1 MKKLIESI
9 PNTITCCNLLSGCL
23 ACVFA
28 FRSTQTYG
36 SLEGYEVAM
45 IFIAAATVFDFLDG
59 FTARILGAYSNL
71 GKELDSLSDMIS
83 FGLAPALLLF
93 NAIEQYGQLQW
104 LPYLALLIPVMGA
117 LRLARFNVDDRQT
130 TTFIGLPIPANAI
143 FWIGAVSFIYGYYGD
158 TTAHPDGMS
167 APAQLIVASVILLMS
182 LLMVSNLRMFSLKAH
197 NLSLRDNYM
206 RVAIVLA
213 AILFVIFVGISGLAW
228 TMVLYVLMCILRPA
242 R

>member
-28 FRSTQTYG
+28 FHSTQTYG
-36 SLEGYEVAM
+36 SLAGYQMSM

-59 FTARILGAYSNL
+59 FTARLLGAYSNL
-71 GKELDSLSDMIS
+71 GKELDSLSDLVS
-83 FGLAPALLLF
+83 FGLAPAMLLF
-93 NAIEQYGQLQW
+93 NAIELFASSQW
-104 LPYLALLIPVMGA
+104 LPYLALFIPVMGA
-117 LRLARFNVDDRQT
+117 LRLARFNIDDRQT

-143 FWIGAVSFIYGYYGD
+143 FWIGAVSFLYGYYGD
-158 TTAHPDGMS
+158 TAARPDGMS
-167 APAQLIVASVILLMS
+167 APGQLILASIILFMS
-182 LLMVSNLRMFSLKAH
+182 LLMVSRLRMFSLKAH

-206 RVAIVLA
+206 RIAIVA
-213 AILFVIFVGISGLAW
+213 AAVLLVIFVGISGLAW
-228 TMVLYVLMCILRPA
+228 TMVLYVIMCLLKPA